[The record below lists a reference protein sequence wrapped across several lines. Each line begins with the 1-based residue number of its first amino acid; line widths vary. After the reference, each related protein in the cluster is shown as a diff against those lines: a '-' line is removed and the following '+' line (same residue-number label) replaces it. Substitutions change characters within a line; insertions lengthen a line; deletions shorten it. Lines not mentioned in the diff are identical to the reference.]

1 MPEKPITQIEI
12 DAKGAMAKGTQACR
26 NLAKKRSYGAL

>member
-12 DAKGAMAKGTQACR
+12 DAKDAMSKGTQACR
-26 NLAKKRSYGAL
+26 DLAKKRRYRAL